1 MKQEEKNRRSRECI
15 EEAAIRSFARQ
26 GPDNANLNQLCR
38 ENGISKG
45 KLYHYYASK
54 DDLLVACVQRIV
66 DRLVAGICAFSPD
79 PEQGVAANLHV
90 YLTNEALRS
99 RLMEQSHRFNACMKD
114 KTLEII
120 HTAHERVNVSDE
132 ELYSTMRVMY
142 NHLLIQ
148 YMHRVVD
155 LKAEGDTAG
164 MERERQELLHR
175 YDRLIQILLYG
186 ILA

>member
-1 MKQEEKNRRSRECI
+1 
-15 EEAAIRSFARQ
+15 
-26 GPDNANLNQLCR
+26 
-38 ENGISKG
+38 
-45 KLYHYYASK
+45 
-54 DDLLVACVQRIV
+54 
-66 DRLVAGICAFSPD
+66 
-79 PEQGVAANLHV
+79 
-90 YLTNEALRS
+90 
-99 RLMEQSHRFNACMKD
+99 MKD

-164 MERERQELLHR
+164 MERERLRSVHPNSALRHF
-175 YDRLIQILLYG
+175 G
-186 ILA
+186 INALFDLTAGQKWIYL

>member
-1 MKQEEKNRRSRECI
+1 MKEWTLYETGRKNRRSRECI

-79 PEQGVAANLHV
+79 PEQGIAANLHV
-90 YLTNEALRS
+90 YY
-99 RLMEQSHRFNACMKD
+99 K
-114 KTLEII
+114 
-120 HTAHERVNVSDE
+120 
-132 ELYSTMRVMY
+132 EL
-142 NHLLIQ
+142 H
-148 YMHRVVD
+148 
-155 LKAEGDTAG
+155 
-164 MERERQELLHR
+164 
-175 YDRLIQILLYG
+175 
-186 ILA
+186 

>member
-1 MKQEEKNRRSRECI
+1 MNKKQEEKNRRSRECI

-79 PEQGVAANLHV
+79 PEQGIAANLHV
-90 YLTNEALRS
+90 YYKELT
-99 RLMEQSHRFNACMKD
+99 EQSHRFNACMKD

-142 NHLLIQ
+142 NHLLIK

-164 MERERQELLHR
+164 MERARQELLHR
-175 YDRLIQILLYG
+175 YNRFIQILLYG

>member
-1 MKQEEKNRRSRECI
+1 
-15 EEAAIRSFARQ
+15 
-26 GPDNANLNQLCR
+26 
-38 ENGISKG
+38 
-45 KLYHYYASK
+45 
-54 DDLLVACVQRIV
+54 
-66 DRLVAGICAFSPD
+66 
-79 PEQGVAANLHV
+79 
-90 YLTNEALRS
+90 
-99 RLMEQSHRFNACMKD
+99 MKD

-148 YMHRVVD
+148 YMQRVAE
-155 LKAEGDTAG
+155 LNAEGDTAG

-175 YDRLIQILLYG
+175 YDRLIHILLHG